1 MQNWNENSVVNR
13 IARDELNIATLSL
26 NGGSS
31 DHHNLCV
38 LDVQRALLKAF
49 RMGQKSTQAQKDH
62 TKDTL

>member
-26 NGGSS
+26 GGGPS
-31 DHHNLCV
+31 DHHSLCV

-49 RMGQKSTQAQKDH
+49 RMGQKST
-62 TKDTL
+62 